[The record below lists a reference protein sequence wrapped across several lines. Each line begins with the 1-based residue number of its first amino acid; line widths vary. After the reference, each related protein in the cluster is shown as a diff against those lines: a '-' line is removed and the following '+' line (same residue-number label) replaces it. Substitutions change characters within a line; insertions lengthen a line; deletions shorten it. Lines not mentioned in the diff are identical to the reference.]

1 MIKHA
6 FTETIYKILAEE
18 FGANGVQ
25 IFERS
30 LLLQYLNLKTK
41 SANKGSKSRGAFGNH
56 YAIYVLVEDYIKQG
70 FADGKK
76 DYRKYE
82 GANFSDLFG
91 RQRELPFGRK
101 LQNHHLNN
109 RCNDEFRKF
118 FPASEHVPIIRDLPT
133 RKYWFNEKLLKV
145 GVGKK
150 SFVTIAKAVIRIIDA
165 YASAKRSAFESFIEA
180 CSKLHS
186 LDLGNEAQA
195 AGFVSEQLAPNV
207 DARIFE
213 IVSFAIL
220 KAAFSEQTIF
230 WGWTKEELNEEV
242 LVLYKTGRTNAND
255 GGIDFVMRPL
265 GRFFQVTETV
275 DVRKYFLD
283 IDKLQKFPLT
293 FVIKTNESA
302 DALKATIRDQA
313 EAAYGVAA
321 VVERYLSCIE
331 EIINVPELLSRFD
344 AVRKAGKL
352 SDVMTEIVRQ
362 SMVEFNYDKAAPDAV
377 TEADDDPESED

>member
-6 FTETIYKILAEE
+6 FTDTISKILAEE
-18 FGANGVQ
+18 FGADSTQ
-25 IFERS
+25 ISERS

-56 YAIYVLVEDYIKQG
+56 YAIYVLVEDYIKKG
-70 FADGKK
+70 FGTGKK
-76 DYRKYE
+76 DYRTYE
-82 GANFSDLFG
+82 GANFSDLFA

-118 FPASEHVPIIRDLPT
+118 FPATEHVPIIRDLPT
-133 RKYWFNEKLLKV
+133 RRYWFNENLLKV
-145 GVGKK
+145 SVGKK
-150 SFVTIAKAVIRIIDA
+150 SSVNIAKAVIRIIDA
-165 YASAKRSAFESFIEA
+165 YGAAKRSAFESFIKA
-180 CSKLHS
+180 CSKLNS
-186 LDLGNEAQA
+186 LDLGNESQA
-195 AGFVSEQLAPNV
+195 AAFVSGQLDPNV
-207 DARIFE
+207 DARVFE
-213 IVSFAIL
+213 IVSFSIL

-230 WGWTKEELNEEV
+230 WGWTKDELNEEV

-293 FVIKTNESA
+293 FVIKTSESA
-302 DALKATIRDQA
+302 DALKAAIREQA
-313 EAAYGVAA
+313 EAAYGVDA
-321 VVERYLSCIE
+321 VVERYMSSIE
-331 EIINVPELLSRFD
+331 EIINVPELLTRFD

-352 SDVMTEIVRQ
+352 GEVMDEIVRQ
-362 SMVEFNYDKAAPDAV
+362 SMVEFNYDEAAPDAV
-377 TEADDDPESED
+377 ADVDDDSDAED